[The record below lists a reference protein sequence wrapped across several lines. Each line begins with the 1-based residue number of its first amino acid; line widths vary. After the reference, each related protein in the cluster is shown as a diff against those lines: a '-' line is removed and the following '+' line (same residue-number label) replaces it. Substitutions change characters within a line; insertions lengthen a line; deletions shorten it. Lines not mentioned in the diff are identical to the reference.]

1 MNAKLLLGLVVVAIA
16 GYFAYLQYGQDG
28 GKGAGGPND
37 EVAVRASV
45 GNLSKALANNNFKA
59 ASSMVAPG
67 FSDKT
72 MKRAEFLKV
81 LKIKRKGYKGQIKFV
96 RVDKD
101 IASVSYQRTETRGG
115 VEPIQ
120 VEVKNETWIRDKVDR
135 QSWRLYKLAAND
147 EWFRNLDPIGP
158 GAVKVATK
166 QDAGPT
172 VIERLRK
179 DDGVKPMK
187 PGERYSPVGK
197 RDPFQSLIGPKTA
210 TIIGDEMCQSDRPRE
225 FLENFDLRSLKLS
238 GVIIKG
244 QNESVALIEIPDG
257 KGYSVR
263 MGMYMG
269 KNCGHVLEI
278 WNDYML
284 VKEQVHKPGTPPGSY
299 EEIETIVK
307 LRPEEG

>member
-16 GYFAYLQYGQDG
+16 GYFAYLQYGQDS
-28 GKGAGGPND
+28 GKSAGGAND
-37 EVAVRASV
+37 QVAVRASF
-45 GNLSKALANNNFKA
+45 GSLSKALANNNYKA
-59 ASSMVAPG
+59 ASSMVAPT

-72 MKRAEFLKV
+72 IKRADFLKV
-81 LKIKRKGYKGQIKFV
+81 LKIKRKGYKGQIKSV
-96 RVDKD
+96 KVDKD
-101 IASVSYQRTETRGG
+101 IASISYQRTETRGG

-120 VEVKNETWIRDKVDR
+120 VEVKNETWVRDKVDR
-135 QSWRLYKLAAND
+135 QSWRLFKLAAND
-147 EWFRNLDPIGP
+147 EWFRNQDPIGP
-158 GAVKVATK
+158 GAVKVASK
-166 QDAGPT
+166 QEAGPT

-179 DDGVKPMK
+179 DTGIRPMQ

-197 RDPFQSLIGPKTA
+197 RDPFQSLRGDDGNEV
-210 TIIGDEMCQSDRPRE
+210 IGDEMCQSDRPRE

-244 QNESVALIEIPDG
+244 ESESVALIEIPDG

-263 MGMYMG
+263 MGMFMG
-269 KNCGHVLEI
+269 RNCGQILEI